1 MGYNLTNFYLFEN
14 CSKNLIDEISEN
26 LLIRNAIS
34 GETIFNQGDVPK
46 NLYIVLEGSLYVTE
60 FTEDGKAVAHELITK
75 GDCFGEIAI
84 IDQKLRSASILCAE
98 NVKLGVLTSNFVQN
112 VLLKDINICTN
123 LLQKFSSIIR
133 KMNTQVFNLVTA
145 SAKKRL
151 LFHISYLSESR
162 ISQPGKKIL
171 DKSLSHADLAAL
183 SGMTRETV
191 SRIMSELRNEGF
203 ISNNVDGEI
212 EISVQKLAENPISN

>member
-1 MGYNLTNFYLFEN
+1 MEYNLTDFYIFKNCEKKLLGEIAEN
-14 CSKNLIDEISEN
+14 MQ
-26 LLIRNAIS
+26 IRNAIS
-34 GETIFNQGDVPK
+34 GEIIFSQGDVPK
-46 NLYIVLEGSLYVTE
+46 NLYIVLGGSLYVTE
-60 FTEDGKAVAHELITK
+60 FTEDGKAVAHDLISK

-84 IDQKLRSASILCAE
+84 IDQKSRSASILCAE
-98 NVKLGVLTSNFVQN
+98 NVKLGVFSSSFVQN
-112 VLLKDINICTN
+112 VLLKDINISSN

-162 ISQPGKKIL
+162 INRPGKKIL

-191 SRIMSELRNEGF
+191 SRIISELRNEGF
-203 ISNNVDGEI
+203 ISNNSNGEI
-212 EISVQKLAENPISN
+212 EISIKKMSENN

>member
-1 MGYNLTNFYLFEN
+1 VGYNLSNFYLFQN

-60 FTEDGKAVAHELITK
+60 FTEDGKAVAHELISK

-98 NVKLGVLTSNFVQN
+98 NVKLGVLSSNFVQN

-162 ISQPGKKIL
+162 IDKPGKKIL

-212 EISVQKLAENPISN
+212 EILVKKLAENPISH

>member
-1 MGYNLTNFYLFEN
+1 MGYNLTNFYLFQN
-14 CSKNLIDEISEN
+14 CSKILIDEISEN

-60 FTEDGKAVAHELITK
+60 FTEDGKAVAHELITE

-162 ISQPGKKIL
+162 IDQPGKKIL

-212 EISVQKLAENPISN
+212 EILVKKLAENPISH